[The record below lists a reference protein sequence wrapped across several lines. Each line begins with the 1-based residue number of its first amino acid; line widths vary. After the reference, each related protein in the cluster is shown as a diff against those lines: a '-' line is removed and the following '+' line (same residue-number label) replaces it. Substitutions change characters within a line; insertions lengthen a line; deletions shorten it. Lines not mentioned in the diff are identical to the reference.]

1 MKRRTRKSV
10 LKSCMD
16 REEREVGVN
25 SVGESRMD
33 KTGSGWKKVKGIG
46 NVVLNTRKL
55 HWISESKMMNTRNS
69 YYNKRKKMDKLDE
82 NWEAAN
88 WARTAGGG
96 KLNENHGWTSGASGK
111 KLRAVKWNVGELA
124 MNCLASDSKR

>member
-1 MKRRTRKSV
+1 
-10 LKSCMD
+10 
-16 REEREVGVN
+16 
-25 SVGESRMD
+25 
-33 KTGSGWKKVKGIG
+33 
-46 NVVLNTRKL
+46 
-55 HWISESKMMNTRNS
+55 MNTRNS

>member
-1 MKRRTRKSV
+1 M
-10 LKSCMD
+10 
-16 REEREVGVN
+16 E
-25 SVGESRMD
+25 MD

-46 NVVLNTRKL
+46 NVVSNTRKL

-88 WARTAGGG
+88 WARTTGGG
-96 KLNENHGWTSGASGK
+96 KLSENHGWTSGASGK

-124 MNCLASDSKR
+124 MNCLASDSRI

>member
-1 MKRRTRKSV
+1 M
-10 LKSCMD
+10 
-16 REEREVGVN
+16 E
-25 SVGESRMD
+25 MD

-46 NVVLNTRKL
+46 NVVSNTRKL

-88 WARTAGGG
+88 WARTTGGG
-96 KLNENHGWTSGASGK
+96 KLSENHGWTSGASGK

-124 MNCLASDSKR
+124 MNCPASDSRR

>member
-1 MKRRTRKSV
+1 
-10 LKSCMD
+10 
-16 REEREVGVN
+16 
-25 SVGESRMD
+25 MD

-46 NVVLNTRKL
+46 NVVLNTWKL

-88 WARTAGGG
+88 WTETAGRQIGREPRMDKRG
-96 KLNENHGWTSGASGK
+96 KWQEVACSEVECWRAGNELPGK
-111 KLRAVKWNVGELA
+111 
-124 MNCLASDSKR
+124 

>member
-46 NVVLNTRKL
+46 NVVSNTRKL
-55 HWISESKMMNTRNS
+55 HWISESK
-69 YYNKRKKMDKLDE
+69 
-82 NWEAAN
+82 
-88 WARTAGGG
+88 
-96 KLNENHGWTSGASGK
+96 
-111 KLRAVKWNVGELA
+111 
-124 MNCLASDSKR
+124 

>member
-1 MKRRTRKSV
+1 
-10 LKSCMD
+10 
-16 REEREVGVN
+16 
-25 SVGESRMD
+25 
-33 KTGSGWKKVKGIG
+33 
-46 NVVLNTRKL
+46 
-55 HWISESKMMNTRNS
+55 MN
-69 YYNKRKKMDKLDE
+69 E

-124 MNCLASDSKR
+124 MNCPASASRI

>member
-1 MKRRTRKSV
+1 MAGITGKSV

-16 REEREVGVN
+16 RDEREVGVN

-46 NVVLNTRKL
+46 NVVSNTRKL

-69 YYNKRKKMDKLDE
+69 YYNKRKKMDKLDGNRGGRQIGRE
-82 NWEAAN
+82 PRMDKRGKWQEVACSEVEC
-88 WARTAGGG
+88 WRAG
-96 KLNENHGWTSGASGK
+96 N
-111 KLRAVKWNVGELA
+111 
-124 MNCLASDSKR
+124 

>member
-1 MKRRTRKSV
+1 
-10 LKSCMD
+10 MD

-46 NVVLNTRKL
+46 NVVLNTWKL

-88 WARTAGGG
+88 WARTTDGQAGQVAR
-96 KLNENHGWTSGASGK
+96 SC
-111 KLRAVKWNVGELA
+111 VQ
-124 MNCLASDSKR
+124 

>member
-1 MKRRTRKSV
+1 MENHGWTRQG
-10 LKSCMD
+10 
-16 REEREVGVN
+16 VG
-25 SVGESRMD
+25 GRL
-33 KTGSGWKKVKGIG
+33 KKVKGIG
-46 NVVLNTRKL
+46 NVVSNTWKL
-55 HWISESKMMNTRNS
+55 HWISESKMNTRNS
-69 YYNKRKKMDKLDE
+69 YYNKRKKMDKLNE

-88 WARTAGGG
+88 WARTAGEG